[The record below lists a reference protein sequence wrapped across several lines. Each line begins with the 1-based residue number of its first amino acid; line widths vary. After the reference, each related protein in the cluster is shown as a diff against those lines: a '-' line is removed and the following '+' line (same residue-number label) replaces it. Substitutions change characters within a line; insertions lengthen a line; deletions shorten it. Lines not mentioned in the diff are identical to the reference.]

1 MRVVG
6 PWEASWGWGTPS
18 HPVLRATPR
27 PAAAHSCRQGAVPF
41 QLWEAPSGPWAQRPG
56 MWRSD
61 VAAPPA
67 SRPVLSCPV
76 VLRPVWAALNS
87 LPAQARQPRADTS
100 CLREQ
105 RLRAPPHGVP
115 GPWHPNPVRVSPSL
129 PELGTSLWERILAVS
144 HTWSLYVRNFPHALT
159 QFPPVRR

>member
-1 MRVVG
+1 MGYPLPPRVPPPTRYRGLLPG
-6 PWEASWGWGTPS
+6 P
-18 HPVLRATPR
+18 LQL
-27 PAAAHSCRQGAVPF
+27 AAAGRGPF
-41 QLWEAPSGPWAQRPG
+41 HFSFGRLLPGPWAQRLG

-105 RLRAPPHGVP
+105 RL
-115 GPWHPNPVRVSPSL
+115 
-129 PELGTSLWERILAVS
+129 
-144 HTWSLYVRNFPHALT
+144 
-159 QFPPVRR
+159 